1 MKTKIIYFLPVAI
14 LLVSGITN
22 AENIVIDFDNLPGY
36 GDIGSDYLEDGY
48 LLTTSA
54 SFENTLL
61 YGEHKVVLLNM
72 ADDAT
77 ITLTKNDGGSFE
89 LLSMDVSSGPSQDI
103 TFVGTKI
110 NNNLVYSTIS
120 LSENMALQTYYFD
133 NFENL
138 VSVSWL
144 CDPTGYDNIHII
156 PEPSSLILFV
166 GSILLYR
173 QRKNV
178 VLKK

>member
-1 MKTKIIYFLPVAI
+1 
-14 LLVSGITN
+14 
-22 AENIVIDFDNLPGY
+22 
-36 GDIGSDYLEDGY
+36 
-48 LLTTSA
+48 
-54 SFENTLL
+54 
-61 YGEHKVVLLNM
+61 M